1 MTDAQD
7 QALVAFRGW
16 YDGLKRF
23 SGIPAKG
30 TLAGALV
37 VLDRLKTD
45 FNLDIEE
52 HTAAGGSQIKGAS
65 GEAIRKLLADFG
77 ETRPFVSEGGRTN
90 RGLRGDIKSL
100 LDTLRA
106 AEWDEINDDEHTEVL
121 TAMQEELVDAVR
133 GFHSRQR
140 LRIGFDPNK
149 STWQLVQEL
158 LTAAAETGKGG
169 PVAQYLVGAK
179 LQLRFPDL
187 VISNDTYSTA
197 DVQLGR
203 QGDFLI
209 GDTAFHVTVAPM
221 PKLFTKCQANIRA
234 GYRPFLIVSDAQ
246 VLGARQ
252 LVQSFDLAGR
262 VPVESLESF
271 IAQNLEEL
279 SGFAR
284 DQRAAAFRRLLDL
297 YNRRVD
303 AVEIDKSML
312 IDIPDNLA
320 RVTAAPVA
328 T

>member
-1 MTDAQD
+1 
-7 QALVAFRGW
+7 
-16 YDGLKRF
+16 
-23 SGIPAKG
+23 
-30 TLAGALV
+30 LV

-52 HTAAGGSQIKGAS
+52 HTATGGSQIKGAS
-65 GEAIRKLLADFG
+65 GEAIKRLLADFG
-77 ETRPFVSEGGRTN
+77 ETRPFVAEGGRTN

-100 LDTLRA
+100 LDALHTVD
-106 AEWDEINDDEHTEVL
+106 WDKINSDQHTEAL

-133 GFHSRQR
+133 DFHNRQR
-140 LRIGFDPNK
+140 LKISFDTNK
-149 STWQLVQEL
+149 STWHLVQEL
-158 LTAAAETGKGG
+158 LTAASETGKAR

-179 LQLRFPDL
+179 LQLRFPEL

-197 DVQLGR
+197 DTQLGR

-221 PKLFTKCQANIRA
+221 PKLFTKCHANIRA
-234 GYRPFLIVSDAQ
+234 GYRPFLVVSDSQ

-252 LVQSFDLAGR
+252 LLHAFDLAGR

-284 DQRAAAFRRLLDL
+284 DRRAAAFRRLLDL
-297 YNRRVD
+297 YNQRVN

-312 IDIPDNLA
+312 IDVPDNLA
-320 RVTAAPVA
+320 RLADAAPEVI
-328 T
+328 